1 MRNDLP
7 TEGVDQRLGGPDES
21 GRLRTYWLRWA
32 RSRIKPPMLCLEV
45 QARLDSHVAPHPNF
59 RDSHASV
66 GQPAYRDLVQPCSS
80 V

>member
-1 MRNDLP
+1 MRNELP
-7 TEGVDQRLGGPDES
+7 TEGVDQPLGGPDES
-21 GRLRTYWLRWA
+21 GRLRCFALK
-32 RSRIKPPMLCLEV
+32 SK
-45 QARLDSHVAPHPNF
+45 ARLDSHVAPHPDF